1 MKNYNVTSIG
11 TCLLEVEQNL
21 YASEGVDW
29 TYIYITFNENHPCL
43 ELIEGGSGSVG
54 ILNTLDNA

>member
-29 TYIYITFNENHPCL
+29 TYITFNDNRPCL
-43 ELIEGGSGSVG
+43 ELIEGGSGRVG